1 MRYILVTNIFYSRL
15 LGVNQFKSNIMKTTY
30 VTPIERGILTSA
42 YKREIRESI
51 RVSKRESLSKF
62 KNIIEDHHA
71 RVQSKTGTI
80 LQVSLFALAMI
91 LVII

>member
-1 MRYILVTNIFYSRL
+1 
-15 LGVNQFKSNIMKTTY
+15 MKTTC

-51 RVSKRESLSKF
+51 RASKRESLSKF
-62 KNIIEDHHA
+62 KDMIENHQA

-80 LQVSLFALAMI
+80 LQVSLFALA
-91 LVII
+91 LVFIIF